1 MINVIRDE
9 KLKAALNEIYL
20 NQPIDHNITEDQLV
34 KLTGVLELEN
44 KGIKDLTG
52 INYASHLTGLYL
64 NKNEI
69 EDLTPLRE
77 LVHLRQLSL
86 MGNQIKDLKALS
98 SMTQTLCGVM

>member
-52 INYASHLTGLYL
+52 INYASHLTGLSA
-64 NKNEI
+64 I
-69 EDLTPLRE
+69 PLE
-77 LVHLRQLSL
+77 TAFSFAHCTIPFEAS
-86 MGNQIKDLKALS
+86 
-98 SMTQTLCGVM
+98 TWQTSAPAFIADKVAQPV

>member
-1 MINVIRDE
+1 MYPGQNSCTRYFDKQESMWWPLINVIRDE

-52 INYASHLTGLYL
+52 INYASQLTGLYL

-69 EDLTPLRE
+69 EDLTP
-77 LVHLRQLSL
+77 
-86 MGNQIKDLKALS
+86 
-98 SMTQTLCGVM
+98 